1 MAFDTESLQWHIT
14 ISLKV
19 GSNPDS
25 VLLYVIVILLAV
37 KVILLSNHR
46 SLSENGGNNKDLN
59 VVSST
64 K

>member
-37 KVILLSNHR
+37 NASHFQTTGLYLKMGAIIKTLM
-46 SLSENGGNNKDLN
+46 
-59 VVSST
+59 
-64 K
+64 